1 MSAIELYRRGK
12 KMSKIKW
19 KGGALIAPLPPV
31 MVSCGSME
39 KSNIITVAW
48 TGIINTIPPKTYI
61 SVRPSRHSYNII
73 KESGEFVLNLTP
85 SSLIKSAD
93 YCGIYT
99 GAKVDK
105 FAKCNLTKEAATE
118 VSCPLI
124 AESPM
129 SIECKVTEIIPLGT
143 HDMFMA
149 DIVAVNVD
157 ESLLDKNGK
166 LDLARAGLAAFAHGE
181 YFELGK
187 KIGYFGFSA
196 AKKKKG
202 NTPQKKSSSKKPT
215 HNKK

>member
-1 MSAIELYRRGK
+1 MA
-12 KMSKIKW
+12 KMKW
-19 KGGALIAPLPPV
+19 KGGALVAPVPPV
-31 MVSCGSME
+31 MVSCGDME
-39 KSNIITVAW
+39 SSNILTIAW

-61 SVRPSRHSYNII
+61 SVRPSRHSYDII
-73 KESGEFVLNLTP
+73 KQSGEFVINLTP
-85 SSLIKSAD
+85 SSLVRAAD

-105 FAKCNLTKEAATE
+105 FAKCGLTKEAAQS

-129 SIECKVTEIIPLGT
+129 SLECKVTEVIPLGT
-143 HDMFMA
+143 HDMFLA

-157 ESLLDKNGK
+157 ERLIDDKGK
-166 LDLARAGLAAFAHGE
+166 LDLSRAGLAAFAHGE

-196 AKKKKG
+196 VKKKKG
-202 NTPQKKSSSKKPT
+202 IAQKGNSSQKKQIRKKD
-215 HNKK
+215 K